1 MKSTLL
7 TLALLALPL
16 STGCR
21 RVSFED
27 SMLSK
32 RDVDYRI
39 GELPKHWHR
48 VYLKDNDL
56 AFSEE
61 GTGRALSINSTCEGH
76 DDPPLP
82 VLTRHLVMGFTD
94 REEQSQKLINLDGR
108 EALRSRYLAR
118 LDGVPV
124 ELEMVVLKKDGCVF
138 DFTYIA
144 PPGQAEERMADF
156 DGLLAGFHSERNG

>member
-1 MKSTLL
+1 MKNTLL

-32 RDVDYRI
+32 RDVDYRV
-39 GELPKHWHR
+39 GELPSHWRR

-94 REEQSQKLINLDGR
+94 REEQSQKRIHLDGR

-138 DFTYIA
+138 DFTYVA
-144 PPGQAEERMADF
+144 PPGQAEERMTDF
-156 DGLLAGFHSERNG
+156 DGLLAGFHAERNG